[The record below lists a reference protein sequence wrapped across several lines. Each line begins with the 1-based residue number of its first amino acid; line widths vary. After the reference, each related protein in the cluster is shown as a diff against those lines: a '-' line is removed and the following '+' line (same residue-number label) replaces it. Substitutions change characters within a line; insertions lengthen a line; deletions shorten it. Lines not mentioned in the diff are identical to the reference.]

1 MRQILII
8 LLIFIGFSQNLSAQG
23 FGLTSLYTQN
33 PTVMNCDPLVTIDVF
48 PVNMGNSNADYV
60 LTLGGSNYV
69 PSTLIATIN
78 WGDGTSSQHTGSSG
92 IIGSPMPWTT
102 VLQHNYSNSGS
113 YTITMTINNP
123 QNGSAVT
130 TQMYF
135 MLSVCPGTISS
146 IVNLDCNNDGIYE
159 STTLSNV
166 PLIFTGP
173 NNFNSQVNTSNGFAI
188 GSNSAPAGTYNVTVD
203 QTWLNNNNYVIA
215 NASDLQMNINSST
228 SSDTAVIILNC
239 AGTTANLC
247 LNGYAYCDANFNN
260 IFDQGETVFANVPL
274 TINNNGVNYLVYTNT
289 NGYYSLNYSG
299 TVGSPTI
306 IQVNGLWMSQ
316 NNCTTQSMVSTV
328 LATSC
333 ASPTTFNVPFICTS
347 CNVSSMCAA
356 VLVFCD
362 ANGNGVMDNGEVP
375 LVNAPVSIY
384 NSSSQYP
391 TTIYSDTTGFA
402 MLCGNYYSTTGSYA
416 TVNQLWLQQNGY
428 TTSASTVPLYPTTL
442 PTPNAAMIPINCS
455 GTNNACDDLWT
466 TVTPWIGYYQNTTA
480 TIRLNIGN
488 YGPGTATTYT
498 VTLSYP
504 VGVSPVLSSISIPG
518 YTISGNTISWN
529 LTNAAPGYSF
539 TDFIQFTIPSGIM
552 NTTQHYYI
560 SSISATGNNTDCN
573 YQNNDGTLL
582 QIVGNS
588 YDPNDKN
595 VNLPEELS
603 SVITDHLTYTIRFQ
617 NTGTAPAQNIHILD
631 TLSANLDWSSFDLIY
646 ASHNMHTVDLG
657 NGIRRF
663 EFPEIWLPDS
673 TSNEPLSHGMLVYRI
688 KEYSTNIVGDE
699 IFNTAYIYFD
709 WNPAIVTNTTYN
721 INGALGLDE
730 LNNLIAVYPNPAS
743 TNVTIQS
750 ASEMEWINLTDMS
763 GKQVKEVLNAGN
775 SHEMNIEN
783 LQKGIYILSVK
794 TPVGIRSSK
803 LLVH

>member
-1 MRQILII
+1 MKRLLFLFLILVG
-8 LLIFIGFSQNLSAQG
+8 LSQNISAQG
-23 FGLTSLYTQN
+23 FGLNSLYTTT
-33 PTVMNCDPLVTIDVF
+33 PTLMNCDPLLTIDVF
-48 PVNMGNSNADYV
+48 PVNVGNSFADYI
-60 LTLGGSNYV
+60 LTLGGSNYT
-69 PSTLIATIN
+69 PSTLTATIN
-78 WGDGTSSQHTGSSG
+78 WGDGTSSQHTGFAG
-92 IIGSPMPWTT
+92 NIGSAMTWTPS
-102 VLQHNYSNSGS
+102 LQHFYSSPGS
-113 YTITMTINNP
+113 YPVFITITNP
-123 QNGSAVT
+123 QNGSSVS

-146 IVNLDCNNDGIYE
+146 IVNLDCNSDGVYE

-166 PLIFTGP
+166 PLIFTGS
-173 NNFNSQVNTSNGFAI
+173 NNFNTQVNTTNGFAI
-188 GSNSAPAGTYNVTVD
+188 GSTNAPAGTYNVTVD
-203 QTWLNNNNYVIA
+203 QTWLSNNNYVIS
-215 NASDLQMNINSST
+215 NASDLQMTINST
-228 SSDTAVIILNC
+228 TNSDTAVIILNC
-239 AGTTANLC
+239 AGSTSNLC

-274 TINNNGVNYLVYTNT
+274 TINNNGVNYQVYTNN
-289 NGYYSLNYSG
+289 NGYYTLNYAG

-328 LATSC
+328 LATNC

-347 CNVSSMCAA
+347 CSTTSMCAA
-356 VLVFCD
+356 VQVFCD
-362 ANGNGVMDNGEVP
+362 ANGNGMMDNGEVP
-375 LVNAPVSIY
+375 LINAPVAIY
-384 NSSSQYP
+384 SNSGQNP
-391 TTIYSDTTGFA
+391 TTIYTNTAGFA
-402 MLCGNYYSTTGSYA
+402 ILCGNYYTTTGSYA
-416 TVNQLWLQQNGY
+416 VINPLWLQQNGY
-428 TTSASTVPLYPTTL
+428 TVTASTIPLYPNTL
-442 PTPNAAMIPINCS
+442 PTPNAALIPVNCS

-552 NTTQHYYI
+552 NTTQHFYT
-560 SSISATGNNTDCN
+560 SNISATGSNTDCN
-573 YQNNDGTLL
+573 YQNNDGSLL

-603 SVITDHLTYTIRFQ
+603 SVVTDHLTYTIRFQ

-631 TLSANLDWSSFDLIY
+631 TLSANLDWTTFDLIY
-646 ASHNMHTVDLG
+646 TSHNMHTVDLG

-673 TSNEPLSHGMLVYRI
+673 TTNEPLSHGMIVYRI
-688 KEYSTNIVGDE
+688 KESSTNITGDE

-721 INGALGLDE
+721 VNGALGLDE
-730 LNNLIAVYPNPAS
+730 LNNLISVYPNPAS
-743 TNVTIQS
+743 TYFTVQS
-750 ASEMEWINLTDMS
+750 ETEMEWITLTDMS
-763 GKQVKEVLNAGN
+763 GKQIQHTTADGTSQTVGV
-775 SHEMNIEN
+775 EN
-783 LQKGIYILSVK
+783 LEKGIYILSVK
-794 TPVGIRSSK
+794 TSMGIRSSK